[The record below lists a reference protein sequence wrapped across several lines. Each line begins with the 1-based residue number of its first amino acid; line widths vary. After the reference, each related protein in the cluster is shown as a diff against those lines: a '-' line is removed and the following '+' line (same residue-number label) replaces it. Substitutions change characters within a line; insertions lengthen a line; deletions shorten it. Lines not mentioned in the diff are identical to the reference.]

1 MLHFQHEKESSAG
14 EAQIRFELRLNDSGE
29 RPMGIPGDMLLNMFN
44 VLLLYCRVHGTMTL
58 WVFNAQALSSGFADF
73 LIAKGAMVMADNP
86 AGFNGR
92 TVLTI
97 ERKLK

>member
-1 MLHFQHEKESSAG
+1 
-14 EAQIRFELRLNDSGE
+14 
-29 RPMGIPGDMLLNMFN
+29 MGIPGDLLINMLN

-58 WVFNAQALSSGFADF
+58 WVFNARALSSGFADF

-86 AGFNGR
+86 VGFNGG

>member
-1 MLHFQHEKESSAG
+1 
-14 EAQIRFELRLNDSGE
+14 
-29 RPMGIPGDMLLNMFN
+29 MGILGDMLLN